1 MYLHCVLWLLKT
13 GSYVLVDEDQEYECA
28 SVLSS
33 HTQDVKCV
41 LWHPHEDVS
50 LMLIVSS
57 RLSTNCL
64 DIMAQ
69 ALLQSVSQYNH
80 FTWSLDWSVWVC
92 GCQHIKYLSAV
103 WSN

>member
-1 MYLHCVLWLLKT
+1 MLFRCVIENWFI
-13 GSYVLVDEDQEYECA
+13 VLVDEDQEYECA

-57 RLSTNCL
+57 RLSTNSL

-69 ALLQSVSQYNH
+69 VLLQSVCQYKH
-80 FTWSLDWSVWVC
+80 FTWSHDRSVWVC
-92 GCQHIKYLSAV
+92 GSRHLKYLSAV
-103 WSN
+103 RST